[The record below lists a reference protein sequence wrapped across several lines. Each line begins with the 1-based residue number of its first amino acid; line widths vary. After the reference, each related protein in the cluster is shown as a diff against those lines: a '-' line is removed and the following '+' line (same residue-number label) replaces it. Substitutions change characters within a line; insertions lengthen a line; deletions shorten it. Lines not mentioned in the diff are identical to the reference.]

1 MPIFSHPLIEQIPG
15 LRRYARALTGGKKE
29 NADDLV
35 QDTLER
41 AYVKWHLFKLGTD
54 LRPWLFSIMHNVFI
68 DEIRLLKYRVTIDSL
83 DDDVMMR
90 VPASQERHVQ
100 VRQTLTAVG
109 QLPTEL
115 REVLV
120 LVTVEEFS
128 YAQTAKILNI
138 PLGTVMSRLSRA
150 RRQLRAL
157 TDAPAMDNPRSGLR
171 LVE

>member
-68 DEIRLLKYRVTIDSL
+68 DEIRLLKYRVTLNSL
-83 DDDVMMR
+83 DDALMTQ
-90 VPASQERHVQ
+90 VPASQESHVQ

-115 REVLV
+115 RETTETSLC
-120 LVTVEEFS
+120 LAEC
-128 YAQTAKILNI
+128 
-138 PLGTVMSRLSRA
+138 
-150 RRQLRAL
+150 
-157 TDAPAMDNPRSGLR
+157 
-171 LVE
+171 

>member
-68 DEIRLLKYRVTIDSL
+68 DEIRLLKSRVTLNSL
-83 DDDVMMR
+83 DDALMTQ
-90 VPASQERHVQ
+90 VPASQESHVQ
-100 VRQTLTAVG
+100 VRQTLSAVG
-109 QLPTEL
+109 LLPTDL

-120 LVTVEEFS
+120 LVSVEEFS

-150 RRQLRAL
+150 RTQLRAL
-157 TDAPAMDNPRSGLR
+157 TDTPAMDNPRSGLR

>member
-1 MPIFSHPLIEQIPG
+1 MTIFSHLIIGQIPG

-54 LRPWLFSIMHNVFI
+54 LRPWLFSIMHNVFVN
-68 DEIRLLKYRVTIDSL
+68 EMRLLKHRVTMSSID
-83 DDDVMMR
+83 DERMKVM
-90 VPASQERHVQ
+90 PATQLNHVQ
-100 VRQTLTAVG
+100 LHETLTAVG
-109 QLPTEL
+109 RLAPEL
-115 REVLV
+115 REVLI
-120 LVTVEEFS
+120 LVTIETFS
-128 YAQTAKILNI
+128 YAETAKVLDI

-150 RRQLRAL
+150 RNQLRVL
-157 TDAPAMDNPRSGLR
+157 TGEPVRAHTRAGLR